1 MSTITKNYF
10 YPEDFRRL
18 NEEITV
24 EVRKAGTNEYYV
36 AKIDGIEG
44 VVAWSGQN
52 AAMAQRELNRLVSLT
67 KARQLAKND
76 ATMYQ
81 KGYRYRLTP
90 NSGNFEPLYVKTANE
105 CGPLFR
111 SYPTETFKSTT
122 IKG

>member
-1 MSTITKNYF
+1 MSTPKKNYF

-18 NEEITV
+18 DEEITV

-36 AKIDGIEG
+36 ATIDGIEG
-44 VVAWSGQN
+44 VVSWSGEQ
-52 AAMAQRELNRLVSLT
+52 AVKAQRELNRYV
-67 KARQLAKND
+67 ARTTARNLAKND

-105 CGPLFR
+105 CGPLLR
-111 SYPTETFKSTT
+111 TYPTETFKSTT

>member
-1 MSTITKNYF
+1 MSTPKKNYF

-18 NEEITV
+18 DEETTV

-36 AKIDGIEG
+36 ATIDGIEG
-44 VVAWSGQN
+44 VVSWSGEN
-52 AAMAQRELNRLVSLT
+52 ARLAQQGLNRLVAQT
-67 KARQLAKND
+67 KARNLAKND

-81 KGYRYRLTP
+81 KGYRYRVTP

-111 SYPTETFKSTT
+111 SYPTETFKSTE